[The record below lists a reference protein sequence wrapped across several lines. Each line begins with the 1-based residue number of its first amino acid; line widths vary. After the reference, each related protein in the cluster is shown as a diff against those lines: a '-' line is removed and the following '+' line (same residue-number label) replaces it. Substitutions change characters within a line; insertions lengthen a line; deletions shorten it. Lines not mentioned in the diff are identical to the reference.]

1 MKPPEQREHIRY
13 EVQWEVEVSTESW
26 DDVLTLTTTSVSR
39 GGLFLRS
46 ANPAEPGTSV
56 KVSLTLPDGNTVKLV
71 GDVVRTVPPEESDAP
86 GFAICFDPSRSSDL
100 VLLESMASAFGSPE
114 RGDAAA
120 RSIKASVI
128 TRQVSTEASA
138 IELSLDGGP
147 TGAEERPQRKSSPS
161 LSGVPAVEYVDGDSP
176 LAFADQATVQRKP
189 SREEIAAS
197 KEERRRARATP
208 PPIKPPAAK
217 PEEKT
222 AKGQKAAPAPTPG
235 PETPAPEGS
244 DKSPRPTVD
253 VLVTVDAAFDELERG
268 FADAPAADTAPADGK
283 AGDGAV
289 AYDVG
294 EQIRIAMTGEIYEAP
309 MAAEEG
315 HDTLPPLVADAE
327 GAGPGAEGKVES
339 RATVEAPVAR
349 NKQITREVAPAG
361 GRPTTEAPSAEAAAS
376 EESAPSPE
384 PSRPTL
390 PPIARRSG
398 GDEALAF
405 GIDFGTS
412 YSSIGLFY
420 DGEVSVLEDAEGY
433 PLVPTAVS
441 FPEQGAPLVGWAARE
456 QLALQPSTTFI
467 SPKRLIGRS
476 YGDPSIESFLAASA
490 VRYDSGPGGQLVADV
505 YGQPMTVIQVA
516 AEVFRH
522 LATMGES
529 RSERPVRK
537 IALAAPVAFEDAQR
551 NAITRAARMAGLD
564 VVAIIDEPV
573 AAAIAFGASGDE
585 EQLIAIY
592 DFGGGTFD
600 FTLLRAGG
608 GNFEVIGEAGDA
620 WLGGDDFDLALANYV
635 ADQFW
640 NQKKVDLRTRQV
652 EWQRL
657 LFLCERAKRQL
668 SKEEETVVESK
679 GIALSLKGALD
690 LKVGLNRGL
699 FADLCRDLVER
710 SIEAMETCFMLT
722 GHEPAEVKQIVMTGG
737 VSRIPMV
744 RERVQAFFDREIRAT
759 VNPEEAVVIGTARFA
774 RGAGGIYRE
783 GG

>member
-13 EVQWEVEVSTESW
+13 EVQWEVEVSTENW

-46 ANPAEPGTSV
+46 ANPAAPGTSV
-56 KVSLTLPDGNTVKLV
+56 NVSLTLPDGNTVKLV
-71 GDVVRTVPPEESDAP
+71 GDVVRTVLPDESDAP

-100 VLLESMASAFGSPE
+100 VLLESMANAFGSPE
-114 RGDAAA
+114 RGDATA
-120 RSIKASVI
+120 RSIKAAVI

-147 TGAEERPQRKSSPS
+147 AAQDRPKRKSSPS
-161 LSGVPAVEYVDGDSP
+161 LSGVPAVEFMDTDAP
-176 LAFADQATVQRKP
+176 AAFADQATVQRKP
-189 SREEIAAS
+189 PKDALEASVEES
-197 KEERRRARATP
+197 RRRASTP
-208 PPIKPPAAK
+208 PPIKPAAKKKLAEKKAAAEAK
-217 PEEKT
+217 PEPEPEKPAEGT
-222 AKGQKAAPAPTPG
+222 NEKG
-235 PETPAPEGS
+235 
-244 DKSPRPTVD
+244 PRATID

-268 FADAPAADTAPADGK
+268 LTDSPATDAASADGK
-283 AGDGAV
+283 AEDGAV
-289 AYDVG
+289 SYDVG
-294 EQIRIAMTGEIYEAP
+294 EQIRIAMSGEIHEAP
-309 MAAEEG
+309 VAGGEEDG
-315 HDTLPPLVADAE
+315 GAGTTLPPLVAE
-327 GAGPGAEGKVES
+327 GDVPES
-339 RATVEAPVAR
+339 RPTVEAPVAR
-349 NKQITREVAPAG
+349 TKQVTREVAPAG
-361 GRPTTEAPSAEAAAS
+361 GRPTTDAPAAKDEAPES

-384 PSRPTL
+384 PSRHTL
-390 PPIARRSG
+390 PSIARRSG

-420 DGEVSVLEDAEGY
+420 EGEVSVLEDAEGY

-441 FPEQGAPLVGWAARE
+441 YPEQGAPLVGWAARE
-456 QLALQPSTTFI
+456 QLALQPSTTFS
-467 SPKRLIGRS
+467 SPKRLIGRQF
-476 YGDPSIESFLAASA
+476 GDPSIESLLASSP
-490 VRYDSGPGGQLVADV
+490 VRYESGPGGQLVADV
-505 YGQPMTVIQVA
+505 FGNPVTVTQVA

-522 LATMGES
+522 LAAMGEG
-529 RSERPVRK
+529 RAERPVRK

-551 NAITRAARMAGLD
+551 NAITRAAKMGGLE

-608 GNFEVIGEAGDA
+608 GNFEVLGEAGDA

-668 SKEEETVVESK
+668 SKVEETVVESK

-744 RERVQAFFDREIRAT
+744 RERVQAFFDREIRST